1 MRHMPTLAEVMT
13 AFPVHV
19 EEALPLTQAAE
30 VMQEHDCHHLPVM
43 DDQNQ
48 VVGLL
53 TTEDLRLA
61 ETPGHSLA
69 DAGELT
75 AGDLCRR
82 QLKQV
87 DLHTRL
93 DVVLMGMAEQG
104 INAVLVMRHDKL
116 AGILT
121 SQDARRGF
129 AHWLQ
134 KEYLPDD
141 DPGVA

>member
-1 MRHMPTLAEVMT
+1 MPTITEVMT

-19 EEALPLTQAAE
+19 NEDAPLEQAAVLME
-30 VMQEHDCHHLPVM
+30 QHHCHHLPVM
-43 DDQNQ
+43 CGND

-53 TTEDLRLA
+53 SREELKLA
-61 ETPGHSLA
+61 QTPGHEHEGLE
-69 DAGELT
+69 ELT

-82 QLKQV
+82 RFASI

-93 DVVLMGMAEQG
+93 DIVLSGMADEG
-104 INAVLVMRHDKL
+104 LSAVIVMKHDKL

-121 SQDARRGF
+121 AHDACRFF
-129 AHWLQ
+129 AQWLRN
-134 KEYLPDD
+134 EYLPDD

>member
-19 EEALPLTQAAE
+19 EEQMPLPEAAGL
-30 VMQEHDCHHLPVM
+30 MRAHDCHHLPVM
-43 DDQNQ
+43 DHHT

-61 ETPGHSLA
+61 QQPGHSVNELQ
-69 DAGELT
+69 ELT
-75 AGDLCRR
+75 AGDMCRR

-93 DVVLMGMAEQG
+93 DVVLMGMAEQN
-104 INAVLVMRHDKL
+104 INAVLVMRQDRL

-121 SQDARRGF
+121 SQDACRAF
-129 AHWLQ
+129 ALWLQ

-141 DPGVA
+141 DPGIA

>member
-1 MRHMPTLAEVMT
+1 MRHMPTITEVMT

-19 EEALPLTQAAE
+19 GEKASLVEARKLMAE
-30 VMQEHDCHHLPVM
+30 HKCHHLPVM
-43 DDQNQ
+43 AEKQ

-53 TTEDLRLA
+53 SGEDIKLA
-61 ETPGHSLA
+61 QSPGH
-69 DAGELT
+69 DAAPSFEELT

-82 QLKQV
+82 RFAQV

-93 DVVLMGMAEQG
+93 DIVLSGMAEEG
-104 INAVLVMRHDKL
+104 LNAVIVMKHDKL

-121 SQDARRGF
+121 THDACRFF
-129 AHWLQ
+129 ARWLK

-141 DPGVA
+141 DPGAA